1 MLTCQYAFGQKA
13 CQGLAPAPQAIN
25 KCYYHVI
32 NGHEK
37 SANVECARADIS
49 ALGDDH
55 LTLQVNRTKTKLAKF
70 LRISSLLLALVLML
84 VLMPPVSAAA
94 ATTKEKLDAAKQ
106 HLSDL
111 ESELQSAQA
120 QLNDLRTEQDRLS
133 EDLSW
138 LEYRTEEQ
146 NKVYQ
151 DALQQKETA
160 YAIML
165 EDEAAYQRS
174 LQKLSD
180 KQDEYGKRISQMYR
194 WQNKSLL
201 ELLLGSDSLQCFFT
215 TVRFMKV
222 VSDADEQALDD
233 LESATKEA
241 ETMRLR
247 SEDSYNELTALAEE
261 ADAVLQQI
269 QADQDMTQSQ
279 LDEALYSLSLFRQK
293 EENLSAIKD
302 TAEADV
308 KYYANQYANETKPSP
323 TSPQTQAPAQP
334 PSAGGSTVPS
344 GGSFAWP
351 VPSSSYITSYFGWR
365 GSEWHQGVDIAAGM
379 GSNVIAARG
388 GTVTYAGW
396 LGGYGNLIIL
406 DHGDGYTTRY
416 AHLSAYNC
424 YYGQSVSRGQVIAFI
439 GSTGNSTGPHLHFEI
454 LTYGTPT
461 NPLSYY

>member
-1 MLTCQYAFGQKA
+1 MGDENL
-13 CQGLAPAPQAIN
+13 
-25 KCYYHVI
+25 
-32 NGHEK
+32 
-37 SANVECARADIS
+37 IS
-49 ALGDDH
+49 
-55 LTLQVNRTKTKLAKF
+55 QVNRTKSKLF
-70 LRISSLLLALVLML
+70 NILRIGSLILAILLTLVLMAPNF
-84 VLMPPVSAAA
+84 VEAT
-94 ATTKEKLDAAKQ
+94 TTKEKLDEARK
-106 HLSDL
+106 HLNNLQTEL
-111 ESELQSAQA
+111 EATQT

-133 EDLSW
+133 DELSW

-146 NKVYQ
+146 NRVYQ

-165 EDEAAYQRS
+165 EDEAAYQES

-180 KQDEYGKRISQMYR
+180 KHDEYGKRISQMYK
-194 WQNKSLL
+194 WQNKSML

-241 ETMRLR
+241 EVMRLR
-247 SEDSYNELTALAEE
+247 SEESYSELTMLAEE

-269 QADQDMTQSQ
+269 KAEQDMTQIE

-293 EENLSAIKD
+293 EENLNAIKN
-302 TAEADV
+302 TAQADV
-308 KYYANQYANETKPSP
+308 NYYANQYANENKPKP
-323 TSPQTQAPAQP
+323 TSPQTQAPVQP
-334 PSAGGSTVPS
+334 PSTGGSTVPS
-344 GGSFAWP
+344 GSSFAWP

-365 GSEWHQGVDIAAGM
+365 GSEWHQGMDIAAGM

-388 GTVTYAGW
+388 GIVTYAGW

-424 YYGQSVSRGQVIAFI
+424 YYGQSVSRGQVIGFI

>member
-1 MLTCQYAFGQKA
+1 MLRFNSTSADSK
-13 CQGLAPAPQAIN
+13 
-25 KCYYHVI
+25 KCYCHVI

-70 LRISSLLLALVLML
+70 LRISSLLLALVLTL
-84 VLMPPVSAAA
+84 VLMPPVSVAA

-180 KQDEYGKRISQMYR
+180 KQDEYGKRITQMYK
-194 WQNKSLL
+194 WQNKSML
-201 ELLLGSDSLQCFFT
+201 ELLLESDSLQGFFT

-269 QADQDMTQSQ
+269 KADQDMTQGE
-279 LDEALYSLSLFRQK
+279 LDEATYSLSLFRQK

-323 TSPQTQAPAQP
+323 TSPPTQAPVQP

-344 GGSFAWP
+344 GSSFAWP

-365 GSEWHQGVDIAAGM
+365 GYEWHQGVDIAAGM

>member
-1 MLTCQYAFGQKA
+1 MLPRQYAVGQETCKGVIA
-13 CQGLAPAPQAIN
+13 LLQD
-25 KCYYHVI
+25 KCYCHVI

-37 SANVECARADIS
+37 SANVECARAGIS

-55 LTLQVNRTKTKLAKF
+55 LTLQVNRTKTKLVNF
-70 LRISSLLLALVLML
+70 LRISSLTLVFLLTMVLIF
-84 VLMPPVSAAA
+84 PVSVEGK
-94 ATTKEKLDAAKQ
+94 TTKEKLDEAKKY
-106 HLSDL
+106 LSDL
-111 ESELQSAQA
+111 ESELEATQT
-120 QLNDLRTEQDRLS
+120 QLNDLSSAQDRLS
-133 EDLSW
+133 DDLSW
-138 LEYRTEEQ
+138 LAYRTEEQ

-151 DALQQKETA
+151 DALQQRETA

-165 EDEAAYQRS
+165 EDETAYQQS
-174 LQKLSD
+174 LQKLSN
-180 KQDEYGKRISQMYR
+180 KQEEYGKRISQMYK
-194 WQNKSLL
+194 WQSKSLL
-201 ELLLGSDSLQCFFT
+201 ELLLSSDSLQSFFT

-247 SEDSYNELTALAEE
+247 SENSYNELKVLAEE

-269 QADQDMTQSQ
+269 KADQEMTQGE

-293 EENLSAIKD
+293 EENLTSIKD
-302 TAEADV
+302 DAKADV
-308 KYYANQYANETKPSP
+308 DYYTNQYATENKPKP
-323 TSPQTQAPAQP
+323 TSPQVPAET
-334 PSAGGSTVPS
+334 PSGGGGSAVPS

-351 VPSSSYITSYFGWR
+351 VPSSAYITSYFGWR
-365 GSEWHQGVDIAAGM
+365 GWEWHQGVDIAAGM

-396 LGGYGNLIIL
+396 LGGYGNLIIV
-406 DHGDGYTTRY
+406 DHGDGYSTRY

-424 YYGQSVSRGQVIAFI
+424 YYGQSVSRGQVIGFI